1 MNTPFFCFESYDY
14 PIIQRGKKWYISIG
28 VIGLLIL
35 IISIW
40 TKDVFMPLAIVV
52 TGITWYLFKIN
63 TRPKMLIA
71 FYEYELMIDEVKI
84 PSHKIISY
92 FFVKESNYKALYIIQ
107 KPNKKMR
114 LPLGETALQEIEL
127 ALKNW
132 SVPKI
137 VDAKEPLLDLW
148 IRALKL

>member
-1 MNTPFFCFESYDY
+1 
-14 PIIQRGKKWYISIG
+14 
-28 VIGLLIL
+28 
-35 IISIW
+35 
-40 TKDVFMPLAIVV
+40 MPLAIVV